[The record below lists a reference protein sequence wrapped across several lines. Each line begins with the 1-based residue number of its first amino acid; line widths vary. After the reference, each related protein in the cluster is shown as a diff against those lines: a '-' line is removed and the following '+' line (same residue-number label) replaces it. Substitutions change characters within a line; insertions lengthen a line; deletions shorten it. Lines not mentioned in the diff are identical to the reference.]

1 VRNPRNETF
10 DELIV
15 KIFKVKIYSN
25 EGKSLLERT
34 RKSFTDFRNK
44 FNQNILNEIN
54 EYKNIRRERYF
65 FNCFFN
71 LIFNKSFIVY

>member
-1 VRNPRNETF
+1 MIKCLFLRARNSHNETF

-25 EGKSLLERT
+25 EGKSLLEQT

-54 EYKNIRRERYF
+54 KYKNIRRERYVF
-65 FNCFFN
+65 
-71 LIFNKSFIVY
+71 LI

>member
-1 VRNPRNETF
+1 MRNSRNKTF

-25 EGKSLLERT
+25 EGKSLLERI
-34 RKSFTDFRNK
+34 RKSFMDFRNK

-54 EYKNIRRERYF
+54 EYKNIEKRKV
-65 FNCFFN
+65 CFFN
-71 LIFNKSFIVY
+71 LIFK